1 MYKEL
6 GVNQELSTFVET
18 ELEKR
23 LKQIARNREA
33 NDFEILLA
41 LKNVVSKQEN
51 LMAVKTQ
58 SAALCKVLNGM
69 GSK

>member
-23 LKQIARNREA
+23 LKQIARNSEA

-41 LKNVVSKQEN
+41 LKNVVSKREN
-51 LMAVKTQ
+51 LMAVKTH

-69 GSK
+69 GEK

>member
-23 LKQIARNREA
+23 LKQIARNSEA

-41 LKNVVSKQEN
+41 LKNGVF
-51 LMAVKTQ
+51 VK
-58 SAALCKVLNGM
+58 
-69 GSK
+69 